1 MGIRDHSVG
10 IRDHRVRNIW
20 DHGSP
25 KNWDHKRKKNLVT
38 TLKGGTTPTGNR
50 LKRPRI
56 VLKLRTRRNDNLTL
70 R

>member
-1 MGIRDHSVG
+1 MGITQLGSGITEFAIFGIMDHQKIG
-10 IRDHRVRNIW
+10 IT
-20 DHGSP
+20 
-25 KNWDHKRKKNLVT
+25 KEKKNLVT

-56 VLKLRTRRNDNLTL
+56 VLKLRTRRNGNITL